1 MPLSVWG
8 CQGEPDAADLQ
19 SETSG
24 FEPARSV
31 AEAGVPQT
39 RAGLN
44 TQPVAMD
51 LNTKDTYV

>member
-39 RAGLN
+39 RAN

-51 LNTKDTYV
+51 FNTKDTYV

>member
-1 MPLSVWG
+1 MPLSVRG

-24 FEPARSV
+24 FEPARSAADACV
-31 AEAGVPQT
+31 LQT

-44 TQPVAMD
+44 TQPVD
-51 LNTKDTYV
+51 SNTKDTYV